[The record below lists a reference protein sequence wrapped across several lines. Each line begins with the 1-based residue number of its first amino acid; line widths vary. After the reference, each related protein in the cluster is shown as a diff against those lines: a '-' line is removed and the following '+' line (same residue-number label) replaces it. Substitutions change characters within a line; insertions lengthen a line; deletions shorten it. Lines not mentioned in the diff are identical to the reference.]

1 MLGLGVEA
9 AIRHSRHLGGARRT
23 LKRAYVLE
31 AEQSGTDATQRVR
44 AAYVGPPFAVLTM
57 PGAKLILAREGSAR
71 LATPDSIGLLNFCDC

>member
-57 PGAKLILAREGSAR
+57 PGAKLIWRGKEAHGLPR
-71 LATPDSIGLLNFCDC
+71 LIQLVF